1 MKKIYIELADTHI
14 KREYGLMDRK
24 SLNNNSGML
33 FKFPYAN
40 YLSFW
45 MKNTYIPL
53 DIAFI
58 SDEGKILQIE
68 AMSPLST
75 RMIRSRNI
83 CRYALEV
90 NRGWFDKK
98 NINVG
103 SLVGGIGIKLKK
115 EAQATPLG
123 NPLLD
128 DLNDPLTVPDLLPE
142 QDQQEIP
149 NQQEQQEQQ
158 EINPDVMLNMSFK
171 QILDDADIRNKK
183 LVILYQT
190 KGEVSPS
197 VSLPPKVISPPFTF
211 VDSEEG
217 ETDAVVNVW
226 DEQDASWKS
235 FIIDNI
241 IDLEPFEEN

>member
-1 MKKIYIELADTHI
+1 MKEIYIELADTHI

-58 SDEGKILQIE
+58 SDEGRILQIE
-68 AMSPLST
+68 AMAPLST

-98 NINVG
+98 NINIG
-103 SLVGGIGIKLKK
+103 SLVGGLGIKIKR
-115 EAQATPLG
+115 EAQVTPLG

-128 DLNDPLTVPDLLPE
+128 DLNDPLAAPDLLPE
-142 QDQQEIP
+142 QTS
-149 NQQEQQEQQ
+149 EQQEQEPQ
-158 EINPDVMLNMSFK
+158 EINPDIMLNMSFK
-171 QILDDADIRNKK
+171 QILYDADIKSKK

-190 KGEVSPS
+190 KGEVAPS

-235 FIIDNI
+235 FIIENI
-241 IDLEPFEEN
+241 IDLEYFEEN